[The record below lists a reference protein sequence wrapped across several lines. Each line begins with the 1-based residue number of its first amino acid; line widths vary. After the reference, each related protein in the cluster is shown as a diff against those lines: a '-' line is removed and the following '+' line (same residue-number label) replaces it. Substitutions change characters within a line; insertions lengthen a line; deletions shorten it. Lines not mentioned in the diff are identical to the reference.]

1 LCPQQRIL
9 QLNGAGIGLKLVRSL
24 WAKIDPAV
32 PSTVC
37 TIAKNKQSATVQAD
51 HSSSP

>member
-9 QLNGAGIGLKLVRSL
+9 QLNGAGIGLKLLLSL

-32 PSTVC
+32 PSTVG
-37 TIAKNKQSATVQAD
+37 TIAEEKQPTTVQAD